1 MFDPTKTP
9 FVGILMDFGG
19 PKPSTPGASTSP
31 WHEPRSRVEDNVR
44 LGGRGLGGGN
54 EVDLAESKMEVII
67 MG

>member
-9 FVGILMDFGG
+9 FFGILMDFGG
-19 PKPSTPGASTSP
+19 PGASTSP